1 MPGTVIK
8 LLVAEGDTVVIEQPL
23 LIVEAMKMHNEIA
36 APLAGTIRSI
46 KVAAGQ
52 TVEGDQILLEIDP

>member
-1 MPGTVIK
+1 
-8 LLVAEGDTVVIEQPL
+8 
-23 LIVEAMKMHNEIA
+23 MKMQNEIA